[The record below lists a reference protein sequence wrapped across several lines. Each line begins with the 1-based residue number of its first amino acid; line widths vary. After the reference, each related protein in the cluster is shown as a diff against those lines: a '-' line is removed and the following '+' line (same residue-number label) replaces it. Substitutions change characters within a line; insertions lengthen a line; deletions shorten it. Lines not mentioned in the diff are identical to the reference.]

1 MKQISS
7 FKVAAG
13 VLGIAALVKISV
25 FAIAVA
31 LLGIASSARAEG
43 LL

>member
-13 VLGIAALVKISV
+13 VLGITALVKISV